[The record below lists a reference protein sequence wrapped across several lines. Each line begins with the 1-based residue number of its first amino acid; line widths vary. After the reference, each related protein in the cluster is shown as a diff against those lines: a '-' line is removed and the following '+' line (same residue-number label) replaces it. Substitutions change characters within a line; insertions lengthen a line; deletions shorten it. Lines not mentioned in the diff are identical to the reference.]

1 MFKTHKLSSEFLEV
15 TLDRKQGFLSGDN
28 QLNLFIILT
37 DYFYE
42 KQRVDNKM
50 RIKSQPTA
58 KSLSSGQ
65 YTITWR
71 TLITEMY
78 CERSVIQESHPL

>member
-65 YTITWR
+65 YTIT
-71 TLITEMY
+71 
-78 CERSVIQESHPL
+78 